1 VRGNQQGFTF
11 VELMVV
17 MAMIALL
24 LSVALPRYF
33 DGLTRAQE
41 AVLKDDLFTMR
52 EAIDQYYLDKGH
64 YPSSL
69 NSLVQSRYIKA
80 VPVDPMTDSAQT
92 WIELGLPNDPSV
104 LFDIRSGASGEA
116 DDGTAYYDW

>member
-1 VRGNQQGFTF
+1 
-11 VELMVV
+11 
-17 MAMIALL
+17 
-24 LSVALPRYF
+24 
-33 DGLTRAQE
+33 
-41 AVLKDDLFTMR
+41 MR